1 MRLRL
6 REQRLRQGLS
16 QRDLS
21 ERTGITAANISR
33 LETGETSQPRPS
45 TLRKLAAGLGVE
57 VAELWENGEGK
68 LAA

>member
-6 REQRLRQGLS
+6 RELRLRQGLS

>member
-57 VAELWENGEGK
+57 VAELWEIEEGK

>member
-45 TLRKLAAGLGVE
+45 TLRKLAAGLGFE
-57 VAELWENGEGK
+57 VAELWEIEEGK